1 MDALFPLRMVNKFGL
16 VSNMKVSQIF
26 ATDVVTSPMM
36 TRIVRFGLKV
46 KGLYNLRKEN
56 SDQRYVLLL
65 FFLLRRN
72 GLVVPGFYS
81 TRKKFNNKNIQ
92 SSMEHN
98 IPNSPSV
105 NHSEAK
111 SSGGR
116 KINEGNVTINL
127 GSNNTR
133 CNGRIVDKHHKDT
146 APDVTQG
153 SNHVTNLALTHKA
166 ISEQKQKEIDI
177 QLNEIDIELS
187 EFENSGLT
195 NIIPSSPESHA
206 SLISLNPSQPSDSHD
221 NQPTARF
228 PPQPSLFCVLLTWTR
243 KARPISFIESPCL
256 EQIMGKKREA
266 ATVEN
271 RAVLL
276 SKRAEVM

>member
-1 MDALFPLRMVNKFGL
+1 
-16 VSNMKVSQIF
+16 
-26 ATDVVTSPMM
+26 
-36 TRIVRFGLKV
+36 
-46 KGLYNLRKEN
+46 
-56 SDQRYVLLL
+56 
-65 FFLLRRN
+65 
-72 GLVVPGFYS
+72 
-81 TRKKFNNKNIQ
+81 
-92 SSMEHN
+92 MEHN

-116 KINEGNVTINL
+116 KINEGNVTINS

-133 CNGRIVDKHHKDT
+133 CNGRIADKHHKDT

-153 SNHVTNLALTHKA
+153 SNHVTNLVLTHKA

-187 EFENSGLT
+187 EFENSRST

>member
-1 MDALFPLRMVNKFGL
+1 
-16 VSNMKVSQIF
+16 
-26 ATDVVTSPMM
+26 
-36 TRIVRFGLKV
+36 
-46 KGLYNLRKEN
+46 
-56 SDQRYVLLL
+56 
-65 FFLLRRN
+65 
-72 GLVVPGFYS
+72 
-81 TRKKFNNKNIQ
+81 
-92 SSMEHN
+92 MEHN

-105 NHSEAK
+105 NHSETK
-111 SSGGR
+111 LSGGR

-133 CNGRIVDKHHKDT
+133 CNGRIADKHHKDT

-177 QLNEIDIELS
+177 QLNEIDIMLS
-187 EFENSGLT
+187 EFENSGST

-206 SLISLNPSQPSDSHD
+206 SLISLNPSQPSDSHASLISLNPSQPSDSHD

-228 PPQPSLFCVLLTWTR
+228 APQPSLLCVLPTWTR

-256 EQIMGKKREA
+256 EQIMGKKKEA
-266 ATVEN
+266 AIVKN
-271 RAVLL
+271 HAVLP